1 MFETLSSSVMSL
13 IVLVGFFCVAFY
25 GCEGW
30 HNTQHSKGK
39 RGAQFDHN
47 DARGLGLLM
56 IPITLMIICGCVA
69 VVFHTLAWFIGILSS
84 LSLI

>member
-30 HNTQHSKGK
+30 HNTQHGKGK

-56 IPITLMIICGCVA
+56 IPVTLMIIGGCVA
-69 VVFHTLAWFIGILSS
+69 VVYHSVVWLLKYIS
-84 LSLI
+84 LSPLI